1 MRLTKEQLAALAP
14 YERFFKQAIEA
25 RYCSFPGEVGIDL
38 MKETWKAVTGQERHV
53 QRGCSRC
60 LFNLV
65 EDIAAIYFADK
76 AEAEAA
82 EKAAEEKKP
91 AETSKPSPAKKNAPK
106 AKKSAKK

>member
-14 YERFFKQAIEA
+14 YERFFKQATEA
-25 RYCSFPGEVGIDL
+25 RYCSFPGDAGINL
-38 MKETWKAVTGQERHV
+38 MKEAWKAVTGKERPV

-65 EDIAAIYFADK
+65 EDIAAIYYAEK

-82 EKAAEEKKP
+82 EKPAVEAKP
-91 AETSKPSPAKKNAPK
+91 AETSEPSHAKKNAPK